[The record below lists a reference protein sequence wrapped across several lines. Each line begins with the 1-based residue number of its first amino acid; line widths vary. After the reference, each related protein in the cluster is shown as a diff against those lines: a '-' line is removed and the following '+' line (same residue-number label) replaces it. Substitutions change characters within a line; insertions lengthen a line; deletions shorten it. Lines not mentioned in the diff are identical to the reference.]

1 MAGAPSFLLVYNL
14 YTGPKNSN
22 MKLLEKTHLGNVSL
36 KNRMAMAAMTRGRTD
51 RNGLV
56 GDMTIEYYTQRAS
69 AGLLLTESIRI
80 SEEATGSPLT
90 PGIFTDQQIEVWKR
104 VTTAVHDKGG
114 VIIAQLWHTGRM
126 GHSVDRNGKLPF
138 APSCLPIRGMRH
150 FTSQGM
156 KDYEIPQ
163 EMTIPEIKQTIKDF
177 GQAAKNAIAAG
188 FDGVQLHAANG
199 YLPSQ
204 FLAESA
210 NQRTDAYGGSIPNN
224 ARFVLEVMQ
233 ELIIAVG
240 SEKVGIKIS
249 PFHPYGDIV
258 LDDPA
263 ITYTYLIQELN
274 KLDFAYVEL
283 MRRSLH
289 FPSPEHY
296 ATNNEIELFGR
307 QIRQT
312 VIANGGYD
320 KASAEAELEK
330 GIAKLISFGTLY
342 IANPDLP
349 KRFEKNATLNKP
361 DRATMFGGGRNG
373 YIDYPLWNE

>member
-1 MAGAPSFLLVYNL
+1 
-14 YTGPKNSN
+14 
-22 MKLLEKTHLGNVSL
+22 MKLLEKIQLGDVSL
-36 KNRMAMAAMTRGRTD
+36 KNRIAMAAMTRGRAD
-51 RNGLV
+51 MNGLV
-56 GDMTIEYYTQRAS
+56 GDMTVAYYSQRAG
-69 AGLLLTESIRI
+69 AGLLLTEAIRI
-80 SEEATGSPLT
+80 SEDATGSPLT
-90 PGIFTDQQIEVWKR
+90 PGIFTEKQIEAWKK

-114 VIIAQLWHTGRM
+114 IIVAQLWHTGRI
-126 GHSVDRNGKLPF
+126 GHSVDRNGKLPA
-138 APSCLPIRGMRH
+138 APSPLPIRGMKH
-150 FTSQGM
+150 FTSQGV

-163 EMTIPEIKQTIKDF
+163 EMTIPEIEQTIKDY

-199 YLPSQ
+199 YLPNQ

-233 ELIIAVG
+233 ELISAVG

-263 ITYTYLIQELN
+263 ATYIHLIEELN

-283 MRRSLH
+283 MRRSPH
-289 FPSPEHY
+289 FASPEHY
-296 ATNNEIELFGR
+296 GADNEIEFFGTK
-307 QIRQT
+307 IRQT
-312 VIANGGYD
+312 VIANAGYD

-330 GIAKLISFGTLY
+330 GVAALISFGKLY
-342 IANPDLP
+342 IAIPDMP
-349 KRFEKNATLNKP
+349 ERFEKDAPLNEP
-361 DRATMFGGGRNG
+361 DRSTMYGGGEQG
-373 YIDYPLWNE
+373 YIDYPLWVE

>member
-1 MAGAPSFLLVYNL
+1 
-14 YTGPKNSN
+14 
-22 MKLLEKTHLGNVSL
+22 MKLLEKVQLGGINL
-36 KNRMAMAAMTRGRTD
+36 KNRMAMAAMTRGRVD

-56 GDMTIEYYTQRAS
+56 GDMTVEYYTQRTG
-69 AGLLLTESIRI
+69 AGLMLTESIRI
-80 SEEATGSPLT
+80 SKEATGSPLT
-90 PGIFTDQQIEVWKR
+90 PGIFTNQQIEAWKK

-126 GHSVDRNGKLPF
+126 GHSIDRNGKLPL
-138 APSCLPIRGMRH
+138 APSPIPIKGMQH
-150 FTSQGM
+150 FTSQG
-156 KDYEIPQ
+156 KKEYEIPR

-199 YLPSQ
+199 YLPNQ

-210 NQRTDAYGGSIPNN
+210 NQRIDEYGGSIPNKS
-224 ARFVLEVMQ
+224 RFVLEVMQ
-233 ELIIAVG
+233 ELISSVG

-249 PFHPYGDIV
+249 PFHPYGDII
-258 LDDPA
+258 LDNPSA
-263 ITYTYLIQELN
+263 TYSYLIEELN
-274 KLDFAYVEL
+274 KLDFAYVEIQK
-283 MRRSLH
+283 RSTF

-296 ATNNEIELFGR
+296 ATVNEIEFFGR
-307 QIRQT
+307 KIRHT
-312 VIANGGYD
+312 VIANAGYD

-349 KRFEKNATLNKP
+349 ERFEKNFRLSKP
-361 DRATMFGGGRNG
+361 DRATMFGGGKRG
-373 YIDYPLWNE
+373 YIDYPFWFQQNSQ

>member
-1 MAGAPSFLLVYNL
+1 
-14 YTGPKNSN
+14 
-22 MKLLEKTHLGNVSL
+22 
-36 KNRMAMAAMTRGRTD
+36 MAAMTRGRTD
-51 RNGLV
+51 VNGLV
-56 GDMTIEYYTQRAS
+56 GDMTVEYYAQRAG
-69 AGLLLTESIRI
+69 AGLLFSEAIRI

-90 PGIFTDQQIEVWKR
+90 PGIFTDQQIAAWRK
-104 VTTAVHDKGG
+104 VTEAVHDKSG

-138 APSCLPIRGMRH
+138 APSPLPIRGMRH
-150 FTSQGM
+150 YTSQGM
-156 KDYEIPQ
+156 KDYEVPQ
-163 EMTIPEIKQTIKDF
+163 EMTIAEIKQTIKDF
-177 GQAAKNAIAAG
+177 GQAAKNAITAG

-210 NQRTDAYGGSIPNN
+210 NQRTDGYGGSIPNN

-233 ELIIAVG
+233 ELISAVG

-249 PFHPYGDIV
+249 PFHPYGDMV

-263 ITYTYLIQELN
+263 GTYTYLVEELN

-283 MRRSLH
+283 MRRSPH

-296 ATNNEIELFGR
+296 AVDNEIEFFGR
-307 QIRQT
+307 KIRQT
-312 VIANGGYD
+312 VIANAGYD

-349 KRFEKNATLNKP
+349 ERFEKNAMLSKP
-361 DRATMFGGGRNG
+361 DRATMFGGGRHG